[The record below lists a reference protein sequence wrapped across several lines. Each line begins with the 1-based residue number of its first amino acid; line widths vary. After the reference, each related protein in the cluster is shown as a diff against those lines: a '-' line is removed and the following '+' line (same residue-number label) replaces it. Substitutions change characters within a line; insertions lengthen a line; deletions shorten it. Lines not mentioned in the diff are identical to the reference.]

1 MKTWNGKV
9 LSNEISLKIKDSVVD
24 SNEKDVYINPEK
36 VYEVLKFLK
45 ETSGFSFDLLS
56 SITAVDYIDHFEV
69 VYHLNKFSDFAK
81 LATFSS
87 AFFSCFL

>member
-56 SITAVDYIDHFEV
+56 SITAVDSVSYT
-69 VYHLNKFSDFAK
+69 HLTLPTKA
-81 LATFSS
+81 
-87 AFFSCFL
+87 

>member
-36 VYEVLKFLK
+36 VYEVLKNEL
-45 ETSGFSFDLLS
+45 GIL
-56 SITAVDYIDHFEV
+56 
-69 VYHLNKFSDFAK
+69 
-81 LATFSS
+81 
-87 AFFSCFL
+87 